1 MLLLN
6 NMKKETKKYFIK
18 KQVFANSIQ
27 DALKKERSAN
37 ILEIYEEIP
46 PKVEN
51 INPIGFQ

>member
-1 MLLLN
+1 
-6 NMKKETKKYFIK
+6 MKKESKKYFIK

-27 DALKKERSAN
+27 DALKKEKKAC

-51 INPIGFQ
+51 INPVGFQ